1 MRDWDRNGK
10 IDGRDYYLFHEEII
24 KDHSESDGK
33 SIYTPVRSSDS
44 RANNKTNNSNPN
56 KKEQKEIGCLPILL
70 INIILLIL
78 LEFLKT
84 I

>member
-24 KDHSESDGK
+24 KDHSESDGE
-33 SIYTPVRSSDS
+33 SIYIPVRSSDP

-56 KKEQKEIGCLPILL
+56 KKKQKEIGCLPILL
-70 INIILLIL
+70 INVILLIL